1 MGQVEE
7 HSPRIINADNLVGT
21 VSGEDLTSGRR
32 DDMDAAMTAYVDLK
46 GRTAFGAG
54 VVVPPIPTIL
64 ASSHTYAPHAPV
76 GNP

>member
-1 MGQVEE
+1 
-7 HSPRIINADNLVGT
+7 
-21 VSGEDLTSGRR
+21 
-32 DDMDAAMTAYVDLK
+32 MDIAMTAYVGLK

-54 VVVPPIPTIL
+54 VVVPPTPTFL